1 MRLAQSTHV
10 SGASRARHYPGVP
23 EGNLVRQSVARYFA
37 SALIAIVV
45 ISVLGVFAF
54 RRIGENEAIHDAK
67 DQTRASAFW
76 AIDPKLIDRVLES
89 DRKALS
95 DLDRLVRTRIL
106 RGSSVVRVKIWNRAG
121 EIVYSDEP
129 RLIGARYRIPPDEQ
143 DEFMSSNIDAEV
155 SDLAKPENRFE
166 RNFGKLLE
174 VYAGLVTPS
183 GKHVRYEEYYRSS
196 FISARGDRIFHQFGY
211 IGLTALILLALI
223 QLPLAW
229 QLAHRVQRAQ
239 RERMQLLQRAVDA
252 SDRERRRIAADLH
265 DGVVQDLAGVSYS
278 LAAASSIAPP
288 DLAPALE
295 EAASGTRQGIREL
308 RSLLVE
314 IYPPE
319 LHRQGL
325 EHALRDL
332 LAPCTRRGLET
343 HLEMDGAG
351 ELAPEV
357 EALFFRATQE
367 ALRNVMKHAG
377 AKHVDVE
384 VERTNGR
391 SALIVRDDGRG
402 FDPSMRPEGHFGLRI
417 LRDLAREAGG
427 DLTLESAPTLG
438 TTLRLEVEA

>member
-1 MRLAQSTHV
+1 MAQPGVYV
-10 SGASRARHYPGVP
+10 SDASRARHHLGMP

-89 DRKALS
+89 DRQALS

-166 RNFGKLLE
+166 RDFGKLLE

-325 EHALRDL
+325 EHAIRDL

-391 SALIVRDDGRG
+391 AALIVRDDGRG
-402 FDPSMRPEGHFGLRI
+402 FDPSTRPEGHFGLRI

-438 TTLRLEVEA
+438 TTLRVEVEA

>member
-89 DRKALS
+89 DRQALS

-325 EHALRDL
+325 EHAIRDL

-391 SALIVRDDGRG
+391 AALIVRDDGRG

-438 TTLRLEVEA
+438 TTLRVEVEA

>member
-1 MRLAQSTHV
+1 M
-10 SGASRARHYPGVP
+10 
-23 EGNLVRQSVARYFA
+23 
-37 SALIAIVV
+37 
-45 ISVLGVFAF
+45 
-54 RRIGENEAIHDAK
+54 
-67 DQTRASAFW
+67 
-76 AIDPKLIDRVLES
+76 LES
-89 DRKALS
+89 DRKALA

-106 RGSSVVRVKIWNRAG
+106 RDSSVVRVKIWNRAG

-129 RLIGARYRIPPDEQ
+129 RLIGARYPIPRDEQ
-143 DEFMSSNIDAEV
+143 DEFMSPNIEAEV
-155 SDLAKPENRFE
+155 SDLSKPENRFE
-166 RNFGKLLE
+166 RDFGKLLE
-174 VYAGLVTPS
+174 VYAGLTTPS

-196 FISARGDRIFHQFGY
+196 FIAARGNRIFHQLGY
-211 IGLTALILLALI
+211 IGLVALILLALI

-239 RERMQLLQRAVDA
+239 RERMELLQRAVDA

-295 EAASGTRQGIREL
+295 EAAAGTRQGIREL

-332 LAPCTRRGLET
+332 LAPCTRRGLDT
-343 HLEMDGAG
+343 SLEMDGVG
-351 ELAPEV
+351 DLPPEV

-377 AKHVDVE
+377 ARQVDVE
-384 VERTNGR
+384 VERMNGR
-391 SALIVRDDGRG
+391 AMLVVRTTAGVRSLDAAGRALRASN
-402 FDPSMRPEGHFGLRI
+402 PARPG
-417 LRDLAREAGG
+417 ARAGG
-427 DLTLESAPTLG
+427 DPCSNRRRCGGRRCAW
-438 TTLRLEVEA
+438 R